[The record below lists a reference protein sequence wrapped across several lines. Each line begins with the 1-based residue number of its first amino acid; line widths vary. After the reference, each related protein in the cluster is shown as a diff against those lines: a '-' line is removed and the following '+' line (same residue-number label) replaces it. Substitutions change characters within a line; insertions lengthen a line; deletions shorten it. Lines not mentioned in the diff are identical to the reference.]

1 MLDVEGAA
9 MIKDRNFLDSNFSIV
24 AASIAIAVIGIMIAI
39 IISLVVACPAEA
51 QTTTTTTTS
60 EVTTTTTT
68 EVPETDNS
76 QAPETIVKLAETSY
90 MDIVQTTDNIQS
102 TCLPSILSLSNKVSS
117 SETEFVLTVIASA
130 PLCEPIRA
138 TAAVYAMPSNGVAWP
153 QTLVE
158 ATPFTIFEAGTTVI
172 TFHKSNTCVQFDVI
186 TGYAPQTISPLGPWH
201 GPLLFPLDLATA
213 EQHWG
218 CPPEP
223 VPVELAPSQSIT
235 NLEFT
240 G

>member
-1 MLDVEGAA
+1 MKKDVNLF
-9 MIKDRNFLDSNFSIV
+9 I
-24 AASIAIAVIGIMIAI
+24 SIATIT
-39 IISLVVACPAEA
+39 LVALFIVSTFSSASTTSTSTTSSS
-51 QTTTTTTTS
+51 TTTSSIETTTSTTS

-68 EVPETDNS
+68 TEVLETDNS

-90 MDIVQTTDNIQS
+90 MDIVQTTDTIQG

-201 GPLLFPLDLATA
+201 GPLLFPFDLSTS
-213 EQHWG
+213 QQYWG
-218 CPPEP
+218 CPVVP
-223 VPVELAPSQSIT
+223 VPVEIAPSQSVT
-235 NLEFT
+235 KLDFT

>member
-1 MLDVEGAA
+1 
-9 MIKDRNFLDSNFSIV
+9 MIKLPIMKKLIIIFVAIV
-24 AASIAIAVIGIMIAI
+24 SLFAAS
-39 IISLVVACPAEA
+39 SLSSAE
-51 QTTTTTTTS
+51 TSTTTTTS
-60 EVTTTTTT
+60 NTTTTTGEVTTTTTT
-68 EVPETDNS
+68 TTVPETDNS

-90 MDIVQTTDNIQS
+90 MDIVQTTDNIQG

-130 PLCEPIRA
+130 PLCEPVRA
-138 TAAVYAMPSNGVAWP
+138 TAAVYAMPANGVAWP

-172 TFHKSNTCVQFDVI
+172 TFYKSNTCVQFDVI

-201 GPLLFPLDLATA
+201 GPLLFPFDLATA
-213 EQHWG
+213 EQYWG

-223 VPVELAPSQSIT
+223 VPVELAPST

>member
-1 MLDVEGAA
+1 
-9 MIKDRNFLDSNFSIV
+9 MIKNRNFLDSNFFI
-24 AASIAIAVIGIMIAI
+24 AIASIAIAVTGTVIAI

-51 QTTTTTTTS
+51 ETTTTTTTS
-60 EVTTTTTT
+60 VVETTTSTTNSTSTTTT
-68 EVPETDNS
+68 EVPETVV
-76 QAPETIVKLAETSY
+76 TISESSNIK
-90 MDIVQTTDNIQS
+90 IVQTTDTIQG

-130 PLCEPIRA
+130 PLCEPVRA
-138 TAAVYAMPSNGVAWP
+138 TAAVYAMPANGVAWP

-201 GPLLFPLDLATA
+201 GPLLFPFDLSTS
-213 EQHWG
+213 QQYWG
-218 CPPEP
+218 CPK
-223 VPVELAPSQSIT
+223 LNQYQ
-235 NLEFT
+235 
-240 G
+240 